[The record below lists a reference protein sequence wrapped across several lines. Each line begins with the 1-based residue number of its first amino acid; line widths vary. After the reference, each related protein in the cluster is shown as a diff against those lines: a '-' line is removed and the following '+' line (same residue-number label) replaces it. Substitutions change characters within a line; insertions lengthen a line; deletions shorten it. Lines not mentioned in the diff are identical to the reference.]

1 MQAETYCGIQ
11 PLTDEEIQNLIQ
23 CEAADMDAETTVK
36 FVNDLID
43 AGSEET
49 KECTHIEKI
58 VWIVRHAYLSGF
70 LKGVEIYNDVVRKSL
85 EER

>member
-23 CEAADMDAETTVK
+23 CEAADMDAETTAK
-36 FVNDLID
+36 FINDLID

-49 KECTHIEKI
+49 RECTHIEKI
-58 VWIVRHAYLSGF
+58 VWLVRHAYLSGF
-70 LKGVEIYNDVVRKSL
+70 LKGVEIYNDVVKKIL
-85 EER
+85 EEK